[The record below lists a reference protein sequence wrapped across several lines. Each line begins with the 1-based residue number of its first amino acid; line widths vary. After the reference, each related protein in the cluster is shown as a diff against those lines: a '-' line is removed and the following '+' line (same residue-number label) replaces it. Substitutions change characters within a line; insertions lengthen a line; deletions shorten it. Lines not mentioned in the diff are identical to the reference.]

1 MADARIND
9 RDLVSELRRVDD
21 AFSQL
26 KPSRDE
32 LVEALLAGDADVV
45 IAEGNRRLRGARARQ
60 AVVAL
65 GGACALVATIFVVA
79 PIAVDHRL
87 TPTHALAAA
96 PSTTTTTTTTST
108 TSTPTTPLAVTT
120 VTPAAAPQPLTPVV
134 TSTGPQLWQT
144 VSTSA
149 LQRPAMVELSATT
162 VAPAQAASPH
172 SLRRV
177 KPRSL
182 DVRVQGLAEAA
193 PDVVTD
199 DDVQAVVVSARS
211 LAARGAYLDAAE
223 ALGALLARG
232 PGGRVAD
239 VVLSEQASLLTKAG
253 RTEQA
258 CALWTKHRARFSSS
272 DNSAAVVAAL
282 SRHQCP

>member
-1 MADARIND
+1 MADARMND

-26 KPSRDE
+26 KASRDDV
-32 LVEALLAGDADVV
+32 VEALLAGDADVV
-45 IAEGNRRLRGARARQ
+45 IAEGNRRLRVARAKQ
-60 AVVAL
+60 ALVAL

-79 PIAVDHRL
+79 PVAVDHRL
-87 TPTHALAAA
+87 TPPAVAVRAPVAAPAAIGATPVVAAA
-96 PSTTTTTTTTST
+96 PTTTTTA
-108 TSTPTTPLAVTT
+108 AV
-120 VTPAAAPQPLTPVV
+120 AAAPQRPMPVV
-134 TSTGPQLWQT
+134 TSTGPQLWQP
-144 VSTSA
+144 VSTEA
-149 LQRPAMVELSATT
+149 LPQSPAVIELSRTT
-162 VAPAQAASPH
+162 VAPVQSASPH

-177 KPRSL
+177 SPRSL

-199 DDVQAVVVSARS
+199 DDVQAAVLSART
-211 LAARGAYLDAAE
+211 LAARGSYVDAAE
-223 ALGALLARG
+223 VLGTLLARG

-239 VVLSEQASLLTKAG
+239 VVLSEQASLLAKAD

-282 SRHQCP
+282 ARHQCP